1 MGKIKSFFEDDVKRS
16 VLILAVSAVSLIASF
31 VIGGDLPVDPAWVAI
46 ILCGVPILWDA
57 ATGLALRHDIKADV
71 LVAIAIIASLA
82 LGEWFAAG
90 EVALIME
97 IGGFLEDFSAA
108 KAGKGIEAL
117 ASMSPRTGRIV
128 EGDELREVPVDEI
141 VPGQV
146 LRVLPGESVPVD
158 GRVVSGETSIDQ
170 SVVTGESMPEDK
182 SVGDPVY
189 SGTINQMGA
198 FEMVAEKTAGDS
210 SFQRMVD
217 MVSSADPEKTR
228 MVRTADVWA
237 TRLVA
242 IVLVLALATYAFTQ
256 DIYRTVTV
264 MIVFCPCAF
273 ILATP
278 TAVVASIGNLAKRGV
293 LVRDGDALER
303 MSQVGTVAFDKT
315 GTVTVGRPRVV
326 EFSPVGDADRVS
338 SLAATAESGSG
349 HPLAKAFLDYAK
361 GNGIPYGKPDS
372 FAMTAG
378 HGIRAAKDGSD
389 VVIGNGRLMGSLGV
403 DVPADALQRADVLH
417 DTGATVAF
425 IAIDGAYAGYVAFSD
440 TIRETA
446 RATVDELKGMGVDC
460 MLLTGDNARAAKT
473 MASDAGITDLRA
485 ECTPEDK
492 VSTIEEI
499 QAGGGKVCMVG
510 DGVNDAP
517 ALKRSWVGVA
527 MGATGT
533 DIAAD
538 ASDMVLVKDGLEA
551 LPHLVGISRRMM
563 SKVRANIAFAMCWNF
578 VAVALSMMAVLTPV
592 TGAIVHNLGSV
603 AVVVNSALLLIYS
616 RKRSVP
622 LSRGALPSAGG
633 SLALLHVPVVHEYGF
648 ERLEVALLLELRADV
663 LFDLLFPA
671 DLGEP
676 LVGREGRVALH
687 GEVELS
693 GLHVGADV
701 VQGVDEELAAAG
713 LVVRHG
719 LDGRAALLHALAV
732 VSLEPVDLPLG
743 AHQFSGLDDPLCVE
757 PAVLFQILGVLAV
770 VHAHEALQVP
780 PVEVH
785 RGERLPDVG
794 PGLDGAEL
802 LQRLV
807 GSRHGG
813 VDHVLDP
820 VPAVGLQPLRPQV
833 LPEGGIELQVGF
845 HRYYEAAVLGHA
857 RLQGSFEV
865 VGFQA
870 TLQEFRFGELL

>member
-1 MGKIKSFFEDDVKRS
+1 MGSIKSFFEDEVKRS
-16 VLILAVSAVSLIASF
+16 VLILAVAAASLIASLA
-31 VIGGDLPVDPAWVAI
+31 IGGDLPVDPAWVAI

-57 ATGLALRHDIKADV
+57 ATGLVLRHDIKADV
-71 LVAIAIIASLA
+71 LVAMAIIASLA

-97 IGGFLEDFSAA
+97 IGGFLEDYSAN

-117 ASMSPRTGRIV
+117 ADMSPRTGRIV
-128 EGDELREVPVDEI
+128 DENGEREVPVEEI
-141 VPGQV
+141 RPGQV
-146 LRVLPGESVPVD
+146 LKVLPGESVPVD

-189 SGTINQMGA
+189 SGTINQMGV

-217 MVSSADPEKTR
+217 MVSSADPAKTR
-228 MVRTADVWA
+228 MVKTADVWA

-242 IVLVLALATYAFTQ
+242 IVLVLAVATYIVTQ

-278 TAVVASIGNLAKRGV
+278 TAVIAAIGNLAKRGV

-315 GTVTVGRPRVV
+315 GTVTVGKPRVV
-326 EFSPVGDADRVS
+326 EFSPVGDGSRVA
-338 SLAATAESGSG
+338 SLVASAESGSG

-361 GNGIPYGKPDS
+361 ENGIAYGNPDT
-372 FAMTAG
+372 FTMTAG
-378 HGIRAAKDGSD
+378 HGIRAGKDGSE
-389 VVIGNGRLMGSLGV
+389 VVIGNRGIMESSGIA
-403 DVPADALQRADVLH
+403 VPADAMAHADELH

-425 IAIDGAYAGYVAFSD
+425 IAIDGEYAGSVAFSD

-446 RATVDELKGMGVDC
+446 RATVDELKGLDVGC
-460 MLLTGDNARAAKT
+460 MLLTGDNARAARH
-473 MASDAGITDLRA
+473 MASEAGITDLRA

-551 LPHLVGISRRMM
+551 LPHLVGISRKMM
-563 SKVRANIAFAMCWNF
+563 SKVKANIAFSLGWNF

-603 AVVVNSALLLIYS
+603 AVVVNSALLLI
-616 RKRSVP
+616 
-622 LSRGALPSAGG
+622 
-633 SLALLHVPVVHEYGF
+633 F
-648 ERLEVALLLELRADV
+648 
-663 LFDLLFPA
+663 
-671 DLGEP
+671 
-676 LVGREGRVALH
+676 GRR
-687 GEVELS
+687 
-693 GLHVGADV
+693 
-701 VQGVDEELAAAG
+701 
-713 LVVRHG
+713 
-719 LDGRAALLHALAV
+719 
-732 VSLEPVDLPLG
+732 
-743 AHQFSGLDDPLCVE
+743 
-757 PAVLFQILGVLAV
+757 
-770 VHAHEALQVP
+770 
-780 PVEVH
+780 
-785 RGERLPDVG
+785 
-794 PGLDGAEL
+794 
-802 LQRLV
+802 
-807 GSRHGG
+807 
-813 VDHVLDP
+813 
-820 VPAVGLQPLRPQV
+820 
-833 LPEGGIELQVGF
+833 
-845 HRYYEAAVLGHA
+845 
-857 RLQGSFEV
+857 
-865 VGFQA
+865 
-870 TLQEFRFGELL
+870 